1 MRKIAIILIA
11 VLAVALPVAAQ
22 QQQPTQQPSQQ
33 SSQQSSQQQ
42 SQPILI
48 GEDMFTQGLDLIDA
62 QNFDQAVLDFSL
74 VILLNPT
81 FSPAYYGR
89 AEGYQGLNDLDHALT
104 DVNSAIDQK
113 EGMQPDYVASLYSLR
128 ARIEQQRQQVDD
140 AISDYTQS
148 ITLSPTVE
156 GLASRALLYL
166 SKSDYQSALADFDGA
181 INLDTSNPVLYVY
194 RGLVNT
200 ALDDRPAAGAD
211 YLQFFNLTETST
223 INSDVLNSGQ
233 SLSIQVDRGVVHRI
247 PFMAKAGQFMSALAA
262 ASSASIDPLMVLVD
276 SQGDALTGDDDSGR
290 NGSALIIDYQI
301 PADGEYTLV
310 VGHSLGGF
318 TGDVVISLQISDTAL
333 R

>member
-11 VLAVALPVAAQ
+11 VLAAALPVAAQ
-22 QQQPTQQPSQQ
+22 QQQPTQQP
-33 SSQQSSQQQ
+33 SQQSSQQQ

-104 DVNSAIDQK
+104 DVNTAIEQK
-113 EGMQPDYVASLYSLR
+113 EGMQPDYVASLYTLR

-140 AISDYTQS
+140 AIGDYTQS

-211 YLQFFNLTETST
+211 YLQFFNLTETNT
-223 INSDVLNSGQ
+223 ITSAELNSGQ
-233 SLSIQVDRGVVHRI
+233 SLRIQVDRGIVHRI
-247 PFMAKAGQFMSALAA
+247 PFTARAGQFMSALA
-262 ASSASIDPLMVLVD
+262 SASTAGIDPLMVLVD
-276 SQGDALTGDDDSGR
+276 SQGEALTGDDDSGR
-290 NGSALIIDYQI
+290 NGSALIFDYQI
-301 PADGEYTLV
+301 PADGEYALV

-318 TGDVVISLQISDTAL
+318 TGEVVVGLQLSDTAS